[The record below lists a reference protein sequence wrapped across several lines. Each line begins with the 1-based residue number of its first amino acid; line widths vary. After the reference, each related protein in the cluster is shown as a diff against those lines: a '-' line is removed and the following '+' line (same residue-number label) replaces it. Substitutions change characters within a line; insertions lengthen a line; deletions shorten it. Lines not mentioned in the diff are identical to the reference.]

1 MFDQDPNLEITEN
14 EVLPLI
20 YEAAQRCVPPLFDD
34 QPQEKVNINAKL
46 GFGMH
51 SVLKL
56 DHEGET
62 TWYTPMSCEKI
73 KLHLP
78 HLCKPDD
85 LCKKI
90 GNPLSY
96 YNRRI
101 WEVKNLKP
109 EGSKAPDRGD
119 ADKHNKTGVSRE
131 GETDHNKPKAADPN
145 NREV

>member
-1 MFDQDPNLEITEN
+1 
-14 EVLPLI
+14 LI

-51 SVLKL
+51 LELKME
-56 DHEGET
+56 HEGET

-78 HLCKPDD
+78 HLCQPDE

-96 YNRRI
+96 YNRML
-101 WEVKNLKP
+101 WEVRTLKHADSDD
-109 EGSKAPDRGD
+109 GSTGIWGNF
-119 ADKHNKTGVSRE
+119 NKTGASVGAGADSAGVDSNSTNDIPNKDKDGSDE
-131 GETDHNKPKAADPN
+131 SGET
-145 NREV
+145 